1 MGGNFSALPQAPPNF
16 PYFSLTFRMQ
26 DKIKM
31 TLADNQVINVVRNAV
46 TQCWNP
52 GIQVD
57 GIDKDG
63 SYEIKFNGLPFCKAG
78 SHESAIQSKRV
89 CCKMLTD
96 LHALGWRL
104 MVCSDLSRTTDL
116 TTLFFQK
123 AAVESKP
130 QLMICVSLSSQD
142 SLQLINAP
150 ESMRSVFKEAVAAG
164 YSYGIQEERPYGA
177 DYELKL
183 RGYPWNSA
191 NLEEGIFARRLLL
204 EVFRRFDQHRYQFYG
219 TANLKGTA
227 DCLFFIYDEHQ
238 VPGSC
243 QYMMISL
250 NQNDRIRLID
260 SPQNVIDC
268 TRQIITQYWKNGL
281 QAESNLNLA
290 WEFKV
295 SKSIPYIYMYIVPIP
310 KF

>member
-1 MGGNFSALPQAPPNF
+1 MGGNFSALPQAPANF

-31 TLADNQVINVVRNAV
+31 TLADNQVVGVVRNAV
-46 TQCWNP
+46 IQFWSP

-57 GIDKDG
+57 GVDKDG

-78 SHESAIQSKRV
+78 SHESAIQSKKV
-89 CCKMLTD
+89 CCKILSD

-116 TTLFFQK
+116 TTWFFQK
-123 AAVESKP
+123 ATVESKP
-130 QLMICVSLSSQD
+130 QLVVCVSLSSQD

-150 ESMRSVFKEAVAAG
+150 ESLRPAFKEAVSTG
-164 YSYGIQEERPYGA
+164 YSYGIQEERPYGQ
-177 DYELKL
+177 DFEVKL

-191 NLEEGIFARRLLL
+191 NLEEGIFARRLIL
-204 EVFRRFDQHRYQFYG
+204 ELFRKFDQNRFQFYG

-227 DCLFFIYDEHQ
+227 DCIFFMYDDQ
-238 VPGSC
+238 QAPGAS

-260 SPQNVIDC
+260 SPQNVIDA
-268 TRQIITQYWKNGL
+268 TRQILNQYWKNGL

-295 SKSIPYIYMYIVPIP
+295 NKG
-310 KF
+310 